1 MFKSKN
7 ALLFG
12 SVGLIV
18 LAITVTTILERT
30 KQTATSGEDI
40 RTRASATGTL
50 SMRGIVSSVDETQG
64 VVIVD
69 NLQFDSQGSK
79 SLGTWT
85 VTPPATVNLASLY
98 PGATISLIVNPTT
111 FLTNTKTLT
120 ALEIKL
126 TR

>member
-18 LAITVTTILERT
+18 LAITVTTLLERT
-30 KQTATSGEDI
+30 KQTAGGQDV

-50 SMRGIVSSVDETQG
+50 NMKGIVSSVDEVNG

-69 NLQFDSQGSK
+69 NLQFTGESAK

-85 VTPPATVNLASLY
+85 VTPPANLNLASLS
-98 PGATISLIVNPTT
+98 PGASVTLIVNPST
-111 FLTNTKTLT
+111 FLAATRTLT
-120 ALEIKL
+120 ALEIKV

>member
-30 KQTATSGEDI
+30 KNASGGEDV

-50 SMRGIVSSVDETQG
+50 KMKGIVSQVDETKG
-64 VVIVD
+64 VVVVD
-69 NLQFDSQGSK
+69 NLQFETQDSK

-85 VTPPATVNLASLY
+85 VTPPANVNLASLY
-98 PGATISLIVNPTT
+98 PGASISLIVNPNS
-111 FLTNTKTLT
+111 FMASTKTLT
-120 ALEIKL
+120 AMEVKL
-126 TR
+126 QR